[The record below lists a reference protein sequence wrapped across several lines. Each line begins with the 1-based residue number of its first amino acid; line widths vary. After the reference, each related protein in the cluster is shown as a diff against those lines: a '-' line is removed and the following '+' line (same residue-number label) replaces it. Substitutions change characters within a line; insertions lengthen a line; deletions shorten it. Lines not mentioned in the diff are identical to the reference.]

1 MMMFFSN
8 LWRVFR
14 KRTFIN
20 VLFWIFHFRFEKN
33 DSLHFT
39 SIPFPWRPPC
49 LLLRGYAAVV
59 VWNGMY
65 CEHIWCGGVGRVGVG
80 RVGVGRVGVGDRIVV
95 VLSWYC
101 RGIVVVL
108 FVYIFGKWE
117 KWGEKNLPWLTWSWS
132 LVWSCVL
139 SCARFSCTPRRGRI
153 RIRVRSMFHRLRSP
167 SSRSHRR
174 SCRHYIRRCS
184 ERGRGGGLL
193 LLLLRL
199 ALSSPP

>member
-1 MMMFFSN
+1 MMMMMFFSN

-33 DSLHFT
+33 DSLQFT

-65 CEHIWCGGVGRVGVG
+65 CEHIWCGGVGRVG
-80 RVGVGRVGVGDRIVV
+80 RVGVGDRIVV

-101 RGIVVVL
+101 L
-108 FVYIFGKWE
+108 YIYLENGE
-117 KWGEKNLPWLTWSWS
+117 KWGEKTYLGLPGL
-132 LVWSCVL
+132 
-139 SCARFSCTPRRGRI
+139 GRWCG
-153 RIRVRSMFHRLRSP
+153 VV
-167 SSRSHRR
+167 
-174 SCRHYIRRCS
+174 SCRV
-184 ERGRGGGLL
+184 L
-193 LLLLRL
+193 
-199 ALSSPP
+199 

>member
-1 MMMFFSN
+1 MMMMMFFSN

-49 LLLRGYAAVV
+49 LLLRGYAAAV

-65 CEHIWCGGVGRVGVG
+65 CEHIWCG
-80 RVGVGRVGVGDRIVV
+80 GVGRVGVGDRIVV

-101 RGIVVVL
+101 RGIVCIYIWKMGKNGEKKTYLGLPGLGRWCGVVSCRVLGLAALLAVVVSVSVVCFIVFGVPAVAVTVAVVVTIFAVVL
-108 FVYIFGKWE
+108 REEGAGVCFCYCCDWR
-117 KWGEKNLPWLTWSWS
+117 
-132 LVWSCVL
+132 C
-139 SCARFSCTPRRGRI
+139 
-153 RIRVRSMFHRLRSP
+153 RLLHKP
-167 SSRSHRR
+167 
-174 SCRHYIRRCS
+174 
-184 ERGRGGGLL
+184 GT
-193 LLLLRL
+193 L
-199 ALSSPP
+199 AA

>member
-1 MMMFFSN
+1 MMMMMFFSN

-59 VWNGMY
+59 VWSGMY
-65 CEHIWCGGVGRVGVG
+65 CEHIWCGGVGR
-80 RVGVGRVGVGDRIVV
+80 VGRVGVGDRIVV

-101 RGIVVVL
+101 L
-108 FVYIFGKWE
+108 YIYLENGE
-117 KWGEKNLPWLTWSWS
+117 KWGEKTYLGLPGL
-132 LVWSCVL
+132 
-139 SCARFSCTPRRGRI
+139 GRWCG
-153 RIRVRSMFHRLRSP
+153 VV
-167 SSRSHRR
+167 
-174 SCRHYIRRCS
+174 SCRVL
-184 ERGRGGGLL
+184 GLAAL
-193 LLLLRL
+193 LAVVVSVSVSVVCFIVFGVPAVAVTVAGVVVAIFVDALLR
-199 ALSSPP
+199 

>member
-8 LWRVFR
+8 LWCVFR

-33 DSLHFT
+33 DSLQFT

-80 RVGVGRVGVGDRIVV
+80 DRIVV

-101 RGIVVVL
+101 L
-108 FVYIFGKWE
+108 YIYLENGE

-139 SCARFSCTPRRGRI
+139 SCDRFSCTPRCGRI

-167 SSRSHRR
+167 SRRSHRR

-199 ALSSPP
+199 ALLSPP